1 MAPQQRMGILS
12 QRRPWIDPYYL
23 ADSAT
28 DGPDL
33 TPLLGRSC

>member
-12 QRRPWIDPYYL
+12 QRRSWVGPYYL
-23 ADSAT
+23 ADSVV

-33 TPLLGRSC
+33 TPLLGGSC